1 VAPLFGPLCRSIE
14 SCGHWQRLIFVWLV
28 KNSLLHG
35 HVQWCVVAY
44 LSQEPELAIQY
55 DTMRDTVLTCAQ
67 KPTLLSVN
75 YRTEP
80 KTKMRKTEK
89 LKKYKKRICSEI
101 SVNTRTSTLFVSQ
114 STRHLDHSACFAQLT
129 LTQHTQTTLRATCVG
144 KNHVYALPNAMRANN

>member
-1 VAPLFGPLCRSIE
+1 MACFADINVSQGSAATYARCGGVLISISLQIYQEIFWWFFFKSVNIWQNYDRESMAPLFGPLCRSIE

-89 LKKYKKRICSEI
+89 LKK
-101 SVNTRTSTLFVSQ
+101 
-114 STRHLDHSACFAQLT
+114 
-129 LTQHTQTTLRATCVG
+129 
-144 KNHVYALPNAMRANN
+144 

>member
-1 VAPLFGPLCRSIE
+1 MAPLFCPLCRSIE

-89 LKKYKKRICSEI
+89 LKKVKKTDMLRNIGEHAYQHLICFPKHS
-101 SVNTRTSTLFVSQ
+101 SSRSFSLFCTAHSHP
-114 STRHLDHSACFAQLT
+114 TYTDHSACDMCRKEPR
-129 LTQHTQTTLRATCVG
+129 LRA
-144 KNHVYALPNAMRANN
+144 A